1 MRGRFCLHHSLFGTI
16 GAGRHHGLQKRLQ
29 FAGTTY
35 HNFQLEALDELDISG
50 FTGIRRPKIYAL
62 DFDSGDGRCRIEVWT
77 AAQDGDSTEKTP
89 CDVTDDINRIIDASG
104 ARLKTDD
111 IGRIIDASGARLKW
125 ENREWNN
132 GYRIFPELALWRL
145 SENLALAVTD
155 LSVSVSSSQPK
166 SLSGSVT
173 GILLI
178 KK

>member
-1 MRGRFCLHHSLFGTI
+1 M
-16 GAGRHHGLQKRLQ
+16 
-29 FAGTTY
+29 
-35 HNFQLEALDELDISG
+35 
-50 FTGIRRPKIYAL
+50 
-62 DFDSGDGRCRIEVWT
+62 
-77 AAQDGDSTEKTP
+77 
-89 CDVTDDINRIIDASG
+89 TDDINRIIDESG

-132 GYRIFPELALWRL
+132 GYRFFPELALWRL